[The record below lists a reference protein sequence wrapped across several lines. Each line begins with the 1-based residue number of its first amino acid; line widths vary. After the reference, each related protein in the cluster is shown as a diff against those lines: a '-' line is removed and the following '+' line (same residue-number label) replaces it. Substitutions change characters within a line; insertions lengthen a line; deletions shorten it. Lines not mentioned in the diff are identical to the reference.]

1 MTLVDSMCD
10 ACSVN
15 DAVAIIELVLCMVA
29 HFDGIMNL
37 EQTEAFV
44 DGCLVGVFV
53 EDDVGKESRPLLSWN
68 CQVSGMM
75 MKT

>member
-29 HFDGIMNL
+29 CFDGIMNL
-37 EQTEAFV
+37 E
-44 DGCLVGVFV
+44 
-53 EDDVGKESRPLLSWN
+53 
-68 CQVSGMM
+68 
-75 MKT
+75 

>member
-1 MTLVDSMCD
+1 
-10 ACSVN
+10 
-15 DAVAIIELVLCMVA
+15 
-29 HFDGIMNL
+29 
-37 EQTEAFV
+37 V

-53 EDDVGKESRPLLSWN
+53 EDDVGKESQPLLSWN